1 MSKNKK
7 LLIRIIVSAA
17 IYIVAIILN
26 HFFELEE
33 IVDLF
38 KYNLFTVPKV
48 ITLVAFLASYL
59 ILAYSVICK
68 SFSRSNWTNNF
79 SFMSYFESV

>member
-48 ITLVAFLASYL
+48 ITLVAFLAS
-59 ILAYSVICK
+59 
-68 SFSRSNWTNNF
+68 SNT
-79 SFMSYFESV
+79 SI

>member
-48 ITLVAFLASYL
+48 ITL
-59 ILAYSVICK
+59 
-68 SFSRSNWTNNF
+68 
-79 SFMSYFESV
+79 